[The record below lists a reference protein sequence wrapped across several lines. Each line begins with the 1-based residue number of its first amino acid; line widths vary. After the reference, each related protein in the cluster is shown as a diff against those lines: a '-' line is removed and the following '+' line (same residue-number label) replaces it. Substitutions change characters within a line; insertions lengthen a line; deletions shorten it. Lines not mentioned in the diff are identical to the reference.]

1 MRPLAV
7 LLGIITGSAL
17 ALAVALSM
25 TGIVFIVLHA
35 DYAGRLADEQAP
47 LLRGLV
53 WSWAFSVTG
62 AAGFYG
68 ELRQRQW
75 RRVPQWILL
84 VAFSVLTWR
93 YWPR

>member
-1 MRPLAV
+1 VRPLAV
-7 LLGIITGSAL
+7 LLGIIMGSAL

-25 TGIVFIVLHA
+25 TAIVFVILHA
-35 DYAGRLADEQAP
+35 DYASRLAAERGP

-53 WSWAFSVTG
+53 WSWAFSATG

-68 ELRQRQW
+68 ELRERRW
-75 RRVPQWILL
+75 RRVPQLILL
-84 VAFSVLTWR
+84 VACSVLAWR